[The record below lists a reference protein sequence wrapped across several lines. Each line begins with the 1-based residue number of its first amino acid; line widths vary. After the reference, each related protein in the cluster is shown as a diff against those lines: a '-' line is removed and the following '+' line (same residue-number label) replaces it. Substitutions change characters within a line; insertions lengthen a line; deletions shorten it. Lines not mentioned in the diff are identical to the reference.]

1 METLWNISIDVC
13 FGLIGILLWNLFKSR
28 NYIYKTKL
36 LLYFRRYYK
45 GMVHSIIFI
54 LVISIILNFIPE
66 INTDINNIFGI
77 DIIANN
83 KKSFI
88 IFGVTLSMFYS

>member
-1 METLWNISIDVC
+1 MNILVNIG

-28 NYIYKTKL
+28 NYIYRTKL
-36 LLYFRRYYK
+36 NVYIYRNYK
-45 GMVHSIIFI
+45 GIVHSVLFIIC
-54 LVISIILNFIPE
+54 ISIILCLIP
-66 INTDINNIFGI
+66 DINNDLNSLFGI